1 MRLQESTCAPPV
13 PGARVLC
20 VEMEV
25 IMGVLHWFP
34 GAHLGPTLLATTEK
48 SKKNLKNIIDI

>member
-13 PGARVLC
+13 PGARVPYVV
-20 VEMEV
+20 VEI
-25 IMGVLHWFP
+25 IMGVLHRFT
-34 GAHLGPTLLATTEK
+34 GAHLGPTILATTEK